1 MTKGKQM
8 ELYKAILKEYP
19 DVLTIEEM
27 CKALG
32 INRRTAYRLLKENK
46 IQYLWIG
53 NKYRIP
59 KIHILTYLKVSLLP
73 A

>member
-1 MTKGKQM
+1 MTKVKQM

-53 NKYRIP
+53 NKYRIH
-59 KIHILTYLKVSLLP
+59 KIHKLTYLKVSLLP